1 MGAKKSKKKAKRSRP
16 ASSRETVDP
25 LESATSSPT
34 LVDHSDSATS
44 TPGLT
49 PEPEVEMRESNDK
62 ENVMV
67 SEESPKTETSPTETS
82 PQTVPRPSVVRE
94 NSFARF
100 TTFPERPNVPA
111 TSYVYEDDDEVVPQA
126 SFEPMEPEV
135 EESTQTDSIDGKVD
149 SMEEEE
155 FGEMQEAEPVVEEA
169 AEPAKPMEE
178 MQMEEM
184 EEPTNEV
191 TNESVKEPSNE
202 STDDHT
208 SDPTNEPAQQM
219 EEMTVE
225 PMVEEEAKEV
235 EAEVDV
241 KEPAQ
246 AIDIPEV
253 NGHTDDSELEEPATN
268 HICTPADPVAP
279 ENTSLTMMAPEP
291 ESYESNSHQF
301 SDYSRMSPTEDDIQS
316 LNADLDTTV
325 PSFFKKRNSST
336 SSRTSI
342 PIVEVEKPEEAVEE
356 QEEQAEAKQNNPLSP
371 TLELALSPVSTP
383 LRTPSPTKS
392 PRTAGLS
399 PVRTPLH
406 LSAAVRSMSPS
417 SSNMEIR
424 PFEKRF
430 ETRISSLLKRSGH
443 SRSGSELTSRGSPN
457 AYASPRHLTSLSD
470 SLATDSMS
478 WTKLHNISNQI
489 YSEAGQL
496 EFGEPSALLVTNT
509 ICVGTKN
516 GVTLVF
522 DYQQNMKKALSY
534 IKSPVTCL
542 AVSSDAT
549 FLAVGHESGHVI
561 TWDLN
566 SLKHDLVIAPE
577 MKNTACLSIAFVG
590 KRHSCVVSGNSAGKA
605 YLHDGYTGITGR
617 KTRSACIMGQNTPST
632 GAKPTTIFACSS
644 LPLGSVSSVTDE
656 LGLVAIMTPHILAI
670 ISTTPTVMTQFKI
683 GRPKNTNPTLG
694 FMGTLVWYP
703 AVRSSTSVIGS
714 DKPILAYS
722 WANVVTILEIQSGGA
737 SSGFGK
743 KLKFSSIARHTTSES
758 IVSIQ
763 WINRQVL
770 GLVTAT
776 QSLLI
781 MSFANGELQL
791 SATVDLLS
799 KHVLKFDRYSRTLG
813 QLRISRSSKDDK
825 NDDDDDNSVPVVPLD
840 SYAST
845 VCTFKGRIFLLGCYE
860 LVVGYTLSWYD
871 KVEILVKQEQYLNAV
886 KLALAYYESA
896 SGDGVVVG
904 LPVEDSLR
912 KAVVKP
918 AILEVIQMVLPRALR
933 AETSLDLAELTS
945 ICVDALIN
953 MGDNSMD
960 STIYDLYEDSDHLPL
975 YLDTI
980 AMAVFDLR
988 LRSVSPRVFKG
999 LIATYSATDESTDK
1013 MEEIICTLDPATLD
1027 VDTTLGL
1034 CMKYGLLD
1042 ASIYIWN
1049 VALNDYISPLSEF
1062 FQAIVS
1068 GDESG
1073 IANRV
1078 YSYLSYIFSGR
1089 IYPTGLKMRTAQTEI
1104 EAKSSL
1110 YYVLLIGNFI
1120 VWPKVGGRKI
1130 PSLVSTDEY
1139 PYLKS
1144 LITFNPAS
1152 FYVALDEAFEDH
1164 FLNDNV
1170 EHAETQIDEHFFQ
1183 QGGASLNGATS
1194 AQFSE
1199 EVSFGR
1205 NINRQMI
1212 VDVLLQIAP
1221 ELSPECHVYTLIFI
1235 ARNYPKYSQFI
1246 MLGEGILKSILEH
1259 LCVGA
1264 PRELR
1269 QECELAAEVLISK
1282 FRPFDLQW
1290 TISLLSEAGYN
1301 GALSYI
1307 YRTERL
1313 FPKLVDHAF
1322 ATELFD
1328 DIFEV
1333 VEKSF
1338 EETSGSS
1345 GKAAKDRSKIE
1356 ESVKASFEQLIRL
1369 SPSRTVSLVSEW
1381 CPRLHSVILDSGIE
1395 SDQQLLYL
1403 KSYFHSLRVSGSESP
1418 KSAFWGL
1425 YITLL
1430 AQSKEDVLDQLE
1442 TEVSALDFDDNV
1454 IESVASVLQSTDNIE
1469 SLVILLQKKKRYD
1482 EALDHLLREINEKEA
1497 GDHVNRLIEV
1507 GALVCDKDE
1516 TLWNKFLSNLKSEDA
1531 IAQGFKQLST
1541 DLVSYRLVH
1550 KILLHQKHTSAR
1562 VVKSV
1567 VLGVTDNYKFKFRF
1581 LQLTKEILDAN
1592 TYALMMKD
1600 LEKQRLRGWKVGSAN
1615 CDACGK
1621 PIYGK
1626 GIDGVTL
1633 YKAWQ
1638 QAKIRGREGKMVF
1651 KNKGKENCDGERID
1665 GQLTE
1670 RVVVFKCGHVFHLG
1684 CMHRLGMVD
1693 EIGCLIC
1700 EATEDGE

>member
-1 MGAKKSKKKAKRSRP
+1 M
-16 ASSRETVDP
+16 
-25 LESATSSPT
+25 
-34 LVDHSDSATS
+34 SDS
-44 TPGLT
+44 PT
-49 PEPEVEMRESNDK
+49 PEPESEEGGKDDHMEHK
-62 ENVMV
+62 ENH
-67 SEESPKTETSPTETS
+67 SSIENGANDENEPTAEPTS
-82 PQTVPRPSVVRE
+82 VRPSAPRQ

-100 TTFPERPNVPA
+100 TTFPERPNAPVTA
-111 TSYVYEDDDEVVPQA
+111 YDYGEDDDVAVSA
-126 SFEPMEPEV
+126 KFEPMEPEV
-135 EESTQTDSIDGKVD
+135 EDTDIQQEHEEQDTKATEAVSEVQGNGRSLIDVSPLEEDKPEVEA
-149 SMEEEE
+149 MEEHVDTPLT
-155 FGEMQEAEPVVEEA
+155 A
-169 AEPAKPMEE
+169 MEE
-178 MQMEEM
+178 MQHASEM
-184 EEPTNEV
+184 
-191 TNESVKEPSNE
+191 
-202 STDDHT
+202 
-208 SDPTNEPAQQM
+208 QQ
-219 EEMTVE
+219 ELQQEGVSAAFE
-225 PMVEEEAKEV
+225 PMTQELEFEPMEGGTFEPMSQEEV
-235 EAEVDV
+235 EVPLEHVVQTASS
-241 KEPAQ
+241 PTASL
-246 AIDIPEV
+246 
-253 NGHTDDSELEEPATN
+253 NGDTN
-268 HICTPADPVAP
+268 VYTPADPVADSSSP
-279 ENTSLTMMAPEP
+279 LTMMLPEP
-291 ESYESNSHQF
+291 EAYENNTHQF
-301 SDYSRMSPTEDDIQS
+301 SDYTRPEPTEDDIQS

-342 PIVEVEKPEEAVEE
+342 PVVEVEEAEEPVESVPK
-356 QEEQAEAKQNNPLSP
+356 ADIPSPALSP
-371 TLELALSPVSTP
+371 TLEISLSPVSTP
-383 LRTPSPTKS
+383 VRTPSPSKS
-392 PRTAGLS
+392 PL
-399 PVRTPLH
+399 RTPLH

-443 SRSGSELTSRGSPN
+443 SRSGSELTSRGSPS
-457 AYASPRHLTSLSD
+457 YASPRHLTSLAD

-489 YSEAGQL
+489 YSESGQL
-496 EFGEPSALLVTNT
+496 EYGQPSALLVTNT
-509 ICVGTKN
+509 ICVGTTK
-516 GVTLVF
+516 GATLVF
-522 DYQQNMKKALSY
+522 DYQQNIKKALVY
-534 IKSPVTCL
+534 ISSPVTCL

-577 MKNTACLSIAFVG
+577 TKSAVLSIAFVG
-590 KRHSCVVSGNSAGKA
+590 KRHSCVVSGNAAGKA
-605 YLHDGYTGITGR
+605 FLHDGYTGITGR
-617 KTRSACIMGQNTPST
+617 KTRTGCIMGQANSSS
-632 GAKPTTIFACSS
+632 KPTTIFACSS

-670 ISTTPTVMTQFKI
+670 VSTTPTVMTQFKI

-694 FMGTLVWYP
+694 FIGTLAWYP
-703 AVRSSTSVIGS
+703 AVRSSTSVVGS

-722 WANVVTILEIQSGGA
+722 WANVVTVLEIQPGT

-743 KLKFSSIARHTTSES
+743 KLKFVSIARSTTAES
-758 IVSIQ
+758 IVGIH

-776 QSLLI
+776 QSLLV
-781 MSFANGELQL
+781 MSFSNGELKL

-799 KHVLKFDRYSRTLG
+799 KHILKFDRYSSTLG
-813 QLRISRSSKDDK
+813 ELRISTGGKAE
-825 NDDDDDNSVPVVPLD
+825 DDDDNTVPVVPLD
-840 SYAST
+840 SYSST

-886 KLALAYYESA
+886 KLALAYYDSV
-896 SGDGVVVG
+896 SDGVVVG
-904 LPVEDSLR
+904 LPMDDTLR
-912 KAVVKP
+912 RAVVKP

-953 MGDNSMD
+953 LGDQSID
-960 STIYDLYEDSDHLPL
+960 STIYDMYEDSDHLAL

-980 AMAVFDLR
+980 ATAVFDLR

-999 LIATYSATDESTDK
+999 LISTYSVSDETTDK

-1034 CMKYGLLD
+1034 CKKYGLLD

-1062 FQAIVS
+1062 FQAIV
-1068 GDESG
+1068 GHDDAQ

-1089 IYPTGLKMRTAQTEI
+1089 IYPTGLKMATSQTEI

-1110 YYVLLIGNFI
+1110 YYVLLIGNYI
-1120 VWPKVGGRKI
+1120 SWPKIGGRKI
-1130 PSLVSTDEY
+1130 PSLVSTDHY

-1170 EHAETQIDEHFFQ
+1170 EHASESHIDEHFFQ
-1183 QGGASLNGATS
+1183 TGGASLNGATS

-1205 NINRQMI
+1205 GINRQMI

-1259 LCVGA
+1259 LCVGG

-1290 TISLLSEAGYN
+1290 TINLLAEAGYN

-1313 FPKLVDHAF
+1313 FPKLVDHCF
-1322 ATELFD
+1322 STELYD
-1328 DIFEV
+1328 DIFDV

-1345 GKAAKDRSKIE
+1345 TKSAKDRSKIE
-1356 ESVKASFEQLIRL
+1356 ESVRSNFSQLIRL

-1381 CPRLHSVILDSGIE
+1381 CPRLHTVVLEGIE
-1395 SDQQLLYL
+1395 EDQQLLYL
-1403 KSYFHSLRVSGSESP
+1403 KSYFHSLRVSGVESP
-1418 KSAFWGL
+1418 QAAFWTL
-1425 YITLL
+1425 YISLL
-1430 AQSKEDVLDQLE
+1430 ARSKENMLEVLE
-1442 TEVSALDFDDNV
+1442 TEVASLDFDDSV
-1454 IESVASVLQSTDNIE
+1454 IENVSPVLQSTDNIE
-1469 SLVILLQKKKRYD
+1469 SLVVLLQKKKRND
-1482 EALDHLLREINEKEA
+1482 EALNHLLSEINS
-1497 GDHVNRLIEV
+1497 GNRLDLVEI
-1507 GALVCDKDE
+1507 GAKVCDKDE
-1516 TLWNKFLSNLKSEDA
+1516 TLWNKFLSGLKSDDA
-1531 IAQGFKQLST
+1531 IAEGFKQLST

-1550 KILLHQKHTSAR
+1550 KILLHQKNTSAR

-1567 VLGVTDNYKFKFRF
+1567 VLGVTDNYKFKIRF

-1592 TYALMMKD
+1592 TYAMMMKD
-1600 LEKQRLRGWKVGSAN
+1600 LEKQRLRGWKVGAAN

-1626 GIDGVTL
+1626 GVNGVTL

-1638 QAKIRGREGKMVF
+1638 QAKTRSREGTKMVF

-1665 GQLTE
+1665 GQLTD

-1684 CMHRLGMVD
+1684 CMTRLGMVD

-1700 EATEDGE
+1700 DAKVEDY